1 MKSSQ
6 TIARES
12 REANPYAFDRLRKEG
27 ISISQELSGSGWTDY
42 NYHDPGVTI
51 LEQVCFALT
60 DLIYRSKF
68 DVADYLCDEEGEVN
82 LDSLGL
88 HAPQDVFFS
97 RPTTI
102 TDLQKSLLD
111 MSDGASLVNVTNGVE
126 SQNKGGYGLYSI
138 SVRQTQDNDG
148 EVVDVTKLKRQVK
161 ENFYR
166 VRNLCEDL
174 DGEIEIATEIDCFLH
189 AEISIKPDYRAASV
203 LAELYFEAAAELAKP
218 VSTSSYSEGLADG
231 VSLDDQFSGPF
242 TKKGL
247 LSDEA
252 IQQSKGK
259 MNLRLLESAILARAR
274 SIPGIDYVASLRLR
288 PTAGFHDTE
297 DLPPSAKF
305 RLKKPVAEVD
315 LQGVRVSVSGQVA
328 FYSMDEFLAQLDTI
342 NFARSSGN
350 FALEEDLLL
359 ATPKSGTFRNLAQ
372 YQSLQNQFP
381 DVYGINQF
389 GVPES
394 YSPQR
399 KAQALQLKSYL
410 LLFEQVMSN
419 YLANLN
425 SISRVFSIADYD
437 EATYYSGVLSDSE
450 ISSLDR
456 IYPENAKEVID
467 DILSQIDD
475 FIDRKSRML
484 DYLLALYG
492 EEFRQDQ
499 LRGVNYYHNAEE
511 LERNI
516 IFNKIRLLNRI
527 KYASGDRAAAVNLT
541 HRHNSEHTLL
551 DERDQHGAQLES
563 VSGLQYRSSIF
574 LGFKHLTPRS
584 LVREALRLGFDLDS
598 AINGNGQSNNSSNRS
613 IEKARSLFADTK
625 DDIDSEKQQSD
636 AMRERLRHFSL
647 LQDPQVRQAVLVDGV
662 GESNYKYRARTDELL
677 LSVSAELSGSTGEDE
692 TDSEFITVLQG
703 HGRSNAQKAAIVLR
717 KLMIHLSVES
727 EGMHVVE
734 HILLRP
740 SSYAEHSHEFKQL
753 FANRISVI
761 FPAWTARCRDPR
773 FRELAERT
781 VRQNC
786 PAHISC
792 EFHWLDFAQM
802 CEFECLNEYW
812 LSLRS
817 DHNDS
822 GSVDKASAALVKFL
836 EVQRFRQS
844 ALSNQNHQY
853 AQLKLAVS
861 ESVSQFAVRLK
872 VRRDELELSKRR
884 GDDEELSYLRGIE
897 FLQSEIKRFNYYVVQ
912 HMRLLPE
919 EASLEEDWSFYTGR
933 ASLVLPKLNAFH
945 LGNGQFNHFHEIKNI
960 VESQIQ
966 KQNDAFDVL
975 SFHWLVPSDFKKFH
989 SIYSNWAQSHNRR
1002 FANTSKLEITASRL
1016 TEALKRMEQRSDTTA
1031 DTYSWLSIL
1040 GDL

>member
-6 TIARES
+6 TITRES
-12 REANPYAFDRLRKEG
+12 RESDPYAFDQLRKEG

-88 HAPQDVFFS
+88 HAPQDVFFC
-97 RPTTI
+97 RPTTV

-111 MSDGASLVNVTNGVE
+111 MSGDASLVDVTNGVE
-126 SQNKGGYGLYSI
+126 SLGKGGYGLYSV

-148 EVVDVTKLKRQVK
+148 DVVDVAKLKHQVK

-174 DGEIEIATEIDCFLH
+174 DGDIEIATEIDCFLH
-189 AEISIKPDYRAASV
+189 AEISIRPDYRAASV
-203 LAELYFEAAAELAKP
+203 LAELYYEAAAELAKP
-218 VSTSSYSEGLADG
+218 VSTSSYSEGLAEG

-242 TKKGL
+242 TKQGL
-247 LSDEA
+247 LSEKA
-252 IQQSKGK
+252 IRQSKGK
-259 MNLRLLESAILARAR
+259 MNLRLLESAILSRTR

-288 PTAGFHDTE
+288 PTAGFQDVE
-297 DLPPSAKF
+297 DLPSDAKF
-305 RLKKPVAEVD
+305 RLKKPAAEVD
-315 LQGVRVSVSGQVA
+315 LQAVRVSVSGQHA

-342 NFARSSGN
+342 NFARSSGS

-359 ATPKSGTFRNLAQ
+359 ATPKSGTFRNLSH

-410 LLFEQVMSN
+410 LLFEQIMSN
-419 YLANLN
+419 YLANLD
-425 SISRVFSIADYD
+425 SIGQIFSIAEYD
-437 EATYYSGVLSDSE
+437 EATYYSGVLSDAE

-527 KYASGDRAAAVNLT
+527 KYASGDRAAAVNIT
-541 HRHNSEHTLL
+541 RRHSPLHALS
-551 DERDQHGAQLES
+551 DEKDKHGAQLES

-574 LGFKHLTPRS
+574 LGFKQLTPRS
-584 LVREALRLGFDLDS
+584 LVREALRLGFDLTS
-598 AINGNGQSNNSSNRS
+598 ATNGNGQSNSSNS
-613 IEKARSLFADTK
+613 KFIDAARQLFVDSTEGV
-625 DDIDSEKQQSD
+625 DSESKQSEI
-636 AMRERLRHFSL
+636 MRERLQHFSF
-647 LQDPQVRQAVLVDGV
+647 LQDPEVRQAALVDGV
-662 GESNYKYRARTDELL
+662 GETAYKYRARSDELL
-677 LSVSAELSGSTGEDE
+677 LFVSTDLSQSGSGSE
-692 TDSEFITVLQG
+692 TDSELITVLQG
-703 HGRSNAQKAAIVLR
+703 AGRNNAQKAAVVLR

-727 EGMHVVE
+727 EGMHVIE

-740 SSYAEHSHEFKQL
+740 SNYSEHSHEFKQL

-773 FRELAERT
+773 FRELAEQT

-792 EFHWLDFAQM
+792 EFHWLDFVQM

-812 LSLRS
+812 LSSRS
-817 DHNDS
+817 DGNDRES
-822 GSVDKASAALVKFL
+822 ADKASAALVKFL

-844 ALSNQNHQY
+844 ALSNQNHRY
-853 AQLKLAVS
+853 AQLKLTVT
-861 ESVSQFAVRLK
+861 ESVSQFATRLK
-872 VRRDELELSKRR
+872 SRRDELELSKRR
-884 GDDEELSYLRGIE
+884 GDDEELTYLRAIE
-897 FLQSEIKRFNYYVVQ
+897 FLQSEIKRFNYYVIQ
-912 HMRLLPE
+912 HMRLLPD
-919 EASLEEDWSFYTGR
+919 EASLQQDWSFYTGR
-933 ASLVLPKLNAFH
+933 TTLVLPKLHSFH
-945 LGNGQFNHFHEIKNI
+945 LGDGHFNHFHEIKNI

-966 KQNDAFDVL
+966 KQIDAFDVL
-975 SFHWLVPSDFKKFH
+975 NFHWLVPSDFKKFH
-989 SIYSNWAQSHNRR
+989 GIYSNWAQSHNRR
-1002 FANTSKLEITASRL
+1002 FSHTSKLEISTSRL
-1016 TEALKRMEQRSDTTA
+1016 TKTLKRMEQKSDTTA
-1031 DTYSWLSIL
+1031 DTYSWSRIL
-1040 GDL
+1040 DDL